1 MSTVQGSL
9 IFTRIYME
17 ESSAN
22 MRLFNLYFYIYIC
35 LLSQFTIQANLSSK
49 NYKTIK

>member
-9 IFTRIYME
+9 IFTIYME

-35 LLSQFTIQANLSSK
+35 ILSQFTIQANLSSK